1 MGVDGSII
9 DLNEAREA
17 SGKTVRVDVCICT
30 YHRPSVAEALRAL
43 AAQEGLSGVDL
54 HVVVADNAE
63 EPEARERVLAAAAE
77 LGLQVTYVHA
87 PARNISIA
95 RNACLDAARGDWLA
109 FLDDDEL
116 ATPGWLAAL
125 LAEAGRGWDAV
136 LGPVK
141 ATYPPNTPGWL
152 AAGDFHSTFPVW
164 VNGEIE
170 KGYTGNVLIRRE
182 LIAGAAMRFRDRFGR
197 TGGEDEDFFHQLRD
211 AGGRIGFARD
221 AIAYEPVPAER
232 AGLRWLLR
240 RNFRA
245 GQTHGARL
253 RARRRGQASRFWCMA
268 VAGAKALVC
277 AAGVLATLPTTVR
290 RNRFLTRTALH
301 CGVVARLAGVSEI
314 EMY

>member
-1 MGVDGSII
+1 MDGSVI
-9 DLNEAREA
+9 DVDEVRKAR
-17 SGKTVRVDVCICT
+17 GGTVRVDVCICT
-30 YHRPSVAEALRAL
+30 YHRPSVVQTLSAL

-54 HVVVADNAE
+54 HIVVADNAE
-63 EPEARERVLAAAAE
+63 APEARERVLGAAAE
-77 LGLQVTYVHA
+77 LGLRVIYVHA

-95 RNACLDAARGDWLA
+95 RNACLDAAQGEWLA

-116 ATPGWLAAL
+116 PTPGWLAAL
-125 LAEAGRGWDAV
+125 LAEAGGGWDAV

-141 ATYPPNTPGWL
+141 ATYPPHTPAWL

-164 VNGEIE
+164 VSGEIE

-182 LIAGAAMRFRDRFGR
+182 LVRRAGMRFRDRFGR

-211 AGGRIGFARD
+211 AGGRIGFAKG
-221 AIAYEPVPAER
+221 AVAYEPVPAGR
-232 AGLRWLLR
+232 ASLRWLLR

-253 RARRRGQASRFWCMA
+253 RARRPGGGARILCMT
-268 VAGAKALVC
+268 VAGSKALVC
-277 AAGVLATLPTTVR
+277 AAGALVTAPMAAR
-290 RNRFLTRTALH
+290 RNRFLTRAALH
-301 CGVVARLAGVSEI
+301 CGVVAKLAGVSEI